1 MKVISITNQKG
12 GTGKSTI
19 TILLSCAL
27 ASENKTVAILDCD
40 TQRTILKLSEY
51 ESESIV
57 DVFKCSLK
65 EVPSL
70 LKKLENVG
78 CEIAFLDLPRF
89 TGNDKTA
96 LFTLN
101 KCNIVFV
108 PSLGGLIELLSTK
121 EFITALNAMEL
132 NNYAFINRMTRKI
145 EDNETIEVLKES
157 HNVMNNHLKDLK
169 IFRNPSLTKSILNTK
184 EGKRR
189 FSDFYNEFKLLA
201 NIE

>member
-19 TILLSCAL
+19 TMLLACCL
-27 ASENKTVAILDCD
+27 ASEEKSVAILDCD
-40 TQRTILKLSEY
+40 TQRTILRLSEH
-51 ESESIV
+51 ENESIV
-57 DVFKCSLK
+57 DVFKCPLK

-89 TGNDKTA
+89 TGNDKVA
-96 LFTLN
+96 LLTLD

-121 EFITALNAMEL
+121 EFLTALDAMEL
-132 NNYAFINRMTRKI
+132 KNYAFINRMTRKS
-145 EDNETIEVLKES
+145 EDFETIEVLKEN

-169 IFRNPSLTKSILNTK
+169 IFRNPSLTKSILDTK
-184 EGKRR
+184 DGQTR
-189 FSDFYNEFKLLA
+189 FSEFYNEFKNLA